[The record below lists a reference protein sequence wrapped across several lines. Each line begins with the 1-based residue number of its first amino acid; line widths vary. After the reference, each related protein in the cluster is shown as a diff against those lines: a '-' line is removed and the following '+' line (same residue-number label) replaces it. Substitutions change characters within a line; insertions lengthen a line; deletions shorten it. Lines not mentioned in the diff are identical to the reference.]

1 MAGTPETSEKKDRI
15 VTAAMEI
22 FGQRPYH
29 QVKIEEIAERAGV
42 GKGTVYEY
50 FGSKEEL
57 FIAMIQAGSQAYFAE
72 IVGAVKP
79 GRTARQNLEAVFISH
94 LRFIGKHAAAA
105 CILAAEGRV
114 PHHQLR
120 ETMLVSHRQMERF
133 IVGLVKEGVS
143 SGEFRSVDAVLVSK
157 VILGTLS
164 MLMFTVLFENHSLS
178 ATEKTVDKLL
188 DFYLHGMA
196 RQ

>member
-1 MAGTPETSEKKDRI
+1 MAGTHETGEKKDRI

-29 QVKIEEIAERAGV
+29 QVKIEEIAERASV

-57 FIAMIQAGSQAYFAE
+57 FIAMIQAGSQAYFGE
-72 IVGAVKP
+72 IVGSVKP
-79 GRTARQNLEAVFISH
+79 GRTARQNLEAVFVSH

-105 CILAAEGRV
+105 RILAAERRAS
-114 PHHQLR
+114 HHELR
-120 ETMLVSHRQMERF
+120 ETMMGWHIRLERF
-133 IVGLVKEGVS
+133 IVDLVKEGVS
-143 SGEFRSVDAVLVSK
+143 SGEFRPVDAVLVSK
-157 VILGTLS
+157 VIIGTLS
-164 MLMFTVLFENHSLS
+164 MLLFAVLFEDHSLS
-178 ATEKTVDKLL
+178 ATKKMVDKLL
-188 DFYLHGMA
+188 DFYLYGLA